1 MTQREEAEAAL
12 IEAALEERLGAV
24 APPDLTETI
33 LRAHR
38 GPVDPRHA
46 RASLPAGAVAAARI
60 RRTSLFAAVVLLGG
74 IAVVCGVAIVR
85 RGTDS
90 SPAQSPQQEPKPEK
104 PAGAMDAAAHF
115 PLALGNRWEYREVC
129 GDTSRDV
136 TVVVTAR
143 VPMQDVVI
151 AQLTTIGADRSREP
165 AFAFWSADAQGVR
178 LHASDSFMVDPIFSA
193 CNVDGLVLPSP
204 VGAEAKWAWR
214 TLPPKPMPRGV
225 AAGGRRRTP
234 DPIECT
240 ATLLGVGEKV
250 QVGEQAFSC
259 VHVRVDSALPAGNC
273 VEHLF
278 FARGVGIVR
287 RSSQT
292 GDEAEV
298 CRELVRFVPAMPPPD
313 RHHVLAAAI
322 GDASKGCTW
331 IELPATDDAAWT
343 LRSEFALERRPDGVR
358 FHRLFGDRVVTFDPS
373 SLEDFEAL
381 ARDEDFAPR
390 MEGLFPQRMTVGL
403 ARLLARLR
411 AAQLGQR
418 FERDNGMSVEIG
430 PGSTKVTLPVLFTA
444 PDGGTAKHEIVV
456 RTSNAIPTTVSF
468 DGR

>member
-1 MTQREEAEAAL
+1 MTQREEAEVAFVD
-12 IEAALEERLGAV
+12 AALEERLGAA
-24 APPDLTETI
+24 APPDLTGAI
-33 LRAHR
+33 LRACR
-38 GPVDPRHA
+38 GSSVA
-46 RASLPAGAVAAARI
+46 RNAGASVHAAAAART
-60 RRTSLFAAVVLLGG
+60 RRTPLFAAVVVLGG
-74 IAVVCGVAIVR
+74 IAVVGGVAIAT
-85 RGTDS
+85 RGSGSGT
-90 SPAQSPQQEPKPEK
+90 ALSPQQEPKPDR

-129 GDTSRDV
+129 GDTNHDV

-178 LHASDSFMVDPIFSA
+178 LHASDSLLVDPIFSP
-193 CNVDGLVLPSP
+193 CNVDGVVLPSP
-204 VGAEAKWAWR
+204 VGAEAKWGWR
-214 TLPPKPMPRGV
+214 TLPPKQLPRGV

-240 ATLLGVGEKV
+240 ATLLGVGEKL
-250 QVGEQAFSC
+250 QIGEQTFSC
-259 VHVRVDSALPAGNC
+259 VHVRVDSALPAGNR

-278 FARGVGIVR
+278 FARGIGIVR
-287 RSSQT
+287 RTWQT
-292 GDEAEV
+292 GEEPEV
-298 CRELVRFVPAMPPPD
+298 CRELVRFLPAMPPPD
-313 RHHVLAAAI
+313 RNHVLALSL
-322 GDASKGCTW
+322 GDASKGCSW
-331 IELPATDDAAWT
+331 IDRPATDDAAWT
-343 LRSEFALERRPDGVR
+343 LRSEFAIETRPDGVR
-358 FHRLFGDRVVTFDPS
+358 FHRIFGDKVGPFDPT
-373 SLEDFEAL
+373 SLADFEAL
-381 ARDEDFAPR
+381 ARDEDFGPR

-430 PGSTKVTLPVLFTA
+430 PGSSKVTLPVLFTA
-444 PDGGTAKHEIVV
+444 PDGSTSKHEIVV
-456 RTSNAIPTTVSF
+456 RTSNAIPTAVLF